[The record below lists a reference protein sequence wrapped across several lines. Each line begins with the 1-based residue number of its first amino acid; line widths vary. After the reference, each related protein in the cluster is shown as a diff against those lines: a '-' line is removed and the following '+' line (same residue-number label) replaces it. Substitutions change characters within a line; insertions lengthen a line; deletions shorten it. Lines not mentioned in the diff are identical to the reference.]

1 MIYHN
6 NNSIGLTLI
15 PDGTLHIITKKSLSP
30 LLTIQEWQFN
40 FNNMH
45 TLRTRPSSSNSSSY
59 LWTIHNHQKSSL
71 TLALGFKIQN
81 IHSYETTLTIASQ
94 NDKLY
99 FHKATNGKN
108 THTLKSITRW
118 RYQKWLDFTLR
129 RKNIVFS
136 NILCIKKI
144 YHSFVETIHALT
156 FSPWVQ
162 LWLIVHGPLSQL

>member
-45 TLRTRPSSSNSSSY
+45 TLRTHPSSSNSSSY
-59 LWTIHNHQKSSL
+59 LWTIHSHHKSSL

-81 IHSYETTLTIASQ
+81 IHSHETTLTIASW

-99 FHKATNGKN
+99 FHRATIGKY
-108 THTLKSITRW
+108 THTYTQVNYMMKLSKMARFYS
-118 RYQKWLDFTLR
+118 QK
-129 RKNIVFS
+129 KKYHFS
-136 NILCIKKI
+136 NFL
-144 YHSFVETIHALT
+144 
-156 FSPWVQ
+156 
-162 LWLIVHGPLSQL
+162 